1 MDKHLLQRNNAFEPE
16 IVPFL
21 KWKNDNM
28 LLCDAGKSRRPCYG
42 NRRFS
47 ALPPAMAANDS
58 ANGRN
63 PRSPRASKS
72 MAVRIACSADQRVQ
86 VDHA

>member
-1 MDKHLLQRNNAFEPE
+1 MDMHLLQRNNAFAPE

-21 KWKNDNM
+21 KWKSENM

-42 NRRFS
+42 NRRLS
-47 ALPPAMAANDS
+47 ALPPAMAASDS

-63 PRSPRASKS
+63 PRSSRAS
-72 MAVRIACSADQRVQ
+72 MAVQIACSADQRVPI
-86 VDHA
+86 DRA